1 MREIHDFGHAFGV
14 RPRAVVIL
22 GSSLAAFV
30 LAVLA
35 SGGVAARAAESAH
48 SVTWDRYSLLVDGKR
63 LFVWSGEMHPFRLPS
78 PGLWRDVLEKMK
90 ANGYNAVSIYVDW
103 GYHSPKPGVY
113 DFTGVRDLD
122 RFLDIANDV
131 GIYVIARPGPYINAE
146 TDAGGFPDW
155 LATTPGRARTN
166 NATYMSY
173 TDEWQSHID
182 PIIARHQVTNGTGTV
197 LLYEIENE
205 YANNVGSP
213 VGQEYMAHLYA
224 KARADGITVP
234 IFHNDKGRNGFWVP
248 GDPGAPDLYAF
259 DGYPGGTCS
268 TSGNPGTPGTPPD
281 WGYFG
286 VGGRKGGASA
296 SPSTPGFVAEFGG
309 GWFDPWGDA
318 LFGGAGYPC
327 MRVREGPGYER
338 EYYLTNVANGLKLQN
353 IYMTFG
359 GTSWGWLP
367 APVVYTSYDYGAA
380 FDEARQPTAKVP
392 TMKELGYFVQ
402 SVEPLWKV
410 DPGSPALV
418 TASNASVKVYHLV
431 NPDTGTHFY
440 FPRPA
445 TSSARG
451 DLTFTFPV
459 DTADGD
465 YPVVPQEGALELKGL
480 DMKALTADYDLGAQH
495 LVYSTS
501 ELMTHGAIGGRDVA
515 LLVGRDDQSGETV
528 LRYASRPSVSVLAG
542 DVSVSWD
549 GTRGD
554 LRLDYAH
561 DGLARVLVSGG
572 GRARPLLLLL
582 ADDTTAATFWR
593 QDTAAGPVLV
603 RGPALVRDAAVHGRA
618 LALTGDT
625 RAASDLE
632 VWAPA
637 DVKNVTW
644 NGTPVD
650 TAPNT
655 SSRLATTT
663 QLAGPP
669 ALALPALGGWKYRYE
684 TPEAQPGFDDSGWT
698 IADRT
703 SSNSITPIP
712 AGQKDLFADDYG
724 FHHGDVWYRGH
735 YSGAATSVTLRY
747 ASGAV
752 GMLQAWDD
760 GVFVGSHQLP
770 TPTPS
775 QATSPIESA
784 TVTFALPEPSQ
795 TPGDHV
801 LSVLVRVMAHDEDGG
816 ANDAFKS
823 ARGLTSA
830 TLDGSDVTSPE
841 WRIQGDAGGEDIADT
856 VRGPLNNGGLYGER
870 AGWYLPGFPDG
881 DWTSLSLPFADP
893 TPGVAW
899 YRTTFDL
906 HEPHGIDASLGLTI
920 SDTPTKAY
928 RALIFLNGWNLG
940 QYVNN
945 VGPQHTFVLPNGI
958 LKARGANTLA
968 IAVTTNDPG
977 SGGLGTVELTNLGT
991 VASSLHV
998 ENVDSPAY
1006 EGG

>member
-881 DWTSLSLPFADP
+881 DWTPLSLPFADP

>member
-554 LRLDYAH
+554 LRLDTRTTGSRGCWSRAAAGRGRCSSCSPTTRPPRRSGARTPLRGRCSSAVRPSCATPRCTAAH
-561 DGLARVLVSGG
+561 SRSRAT
-572 GRARPLLLLL
+572 RAR
-582 ADDTTAATFWR
+582 
-593 QDTAAGPVLV
+593 
-603 RGPALVRDAAVHGRA
+603 
-618 LALTGDT
+618 
-625 RAASDLE
+625 
-632 VWAPA
+632 
-637 DVKNVTW
+637 
-644 NGTPVD
+644 
-650 TAPNT
+650 
-655 SSRLATTT
+655 
-663 QLAGPP
+663 
-669 ALALPALGGWKYRYE
+669 
-684 TPEAQPGFDDSGWT
+684 
-698 IADRT
+698 
-703 SSNSITPIP
+703 
-712 AGQKDLFADDYG
+712 
-724 FHHGDVWYRGH
+724 
-735 YSGAATSVTLRY
+735 
-747 ASGAV
+747 
-752 GMLQAWDD
+752 
-760 GVFVGSHQLP
+760 
-770 TPTPS
+770 
-775 QATSPIESA
+775 QATSKCG
-784 TVTFALPEPSQ
+784 LP
-795 TPGDHV
+795 
-801 LSVLVRVMAHDEDGG
+801 
-816 ANDAFKS
+816 
-823 ARGLTSA
+823 
-830 TLDGSDVTSPE
+830 
-841 WRIQGDAGGEDIADT
+841 
-856 VRGPLNNGGLYGER
+856 
-870 AGWYLPGFPDG
+870 
-881 DWTSLSLPFADP
+881 P
-893 TPGVAW
+893 T
-899 YRTTFDL
+899 
-906 HEPHGIDASLGLTI
+906 
-920 SDTPTKAY
+920 
-928 RALIFLNGWNLG
+928 
-940 QYVNN
+940 
-945 VGPQHTFVLPNGI
+945 
-958 LKARGANTLA
+958 
-968 IAVTTNDPG
+968 
-977 SGGLGTVELTNLGT
+977 
-991 VASSLHV
+991 
-998 ENVDSPAY
+998 
-1006 EGG
+1006 

>member
-1 MREIHDFGHAFGV
+1 M
-14 RPRAVVIL
+14 
-22 GSSLAAFV
+22 
-30 LAVLA
+30 
-35 SGGVAARAAESAH
+35 
-48 SVTWDRYSLLVDGKR
+48 
-63 LFVWSGEMHPFRLPS
+63 
-78 PGLWRDVLEKMK
+78 
-90 ANGYNAVSIYVDW
+90 
-103 GYHSPKPGVY
+103 
-113 DFTGVRDLD
+113 
-122 RFLDIANDV
+122 
-131 GIYVIARPGPYINAE
+131 
-146 TDAGGFPDW
+146 
-155 LATTPGRARTN
+155 
-166 NATYMSY
+166 
-173 TDEWQSHID
+173 
-182 PIIARHQVTNGTGTV
+182 
-197 LLYEIENE
+197 
-205 YANNVGSP
+205 
-213 VGQEYMAHLYA
+213 
-224 KARADGITVP
+224 
-234 IFHNDKGRNGFWVP
+234 
-248 GDPGAPDLYAF
+248 
-259 DGYPGGTCS
+259 
-268 TSGNPGTPGTPPD
+268 
-281 WGYFG
+281 
-286 VGGRKGGASA
+286 
-296 SPSTPGFVAEFGG
+296 
-309 GWFDPWGDA
+309 
-318 LFGGAGYPC
+318 
-327 MRVREGPGYER
+327 
-338 EYYLTNVANGLKLQN
+338 
-353 IYMTFG
+353 
-359 GTSWGWLP
+359 
-367 APVVYTSYDYGAA
+367 
-380 FDEARQPTAKVP
+380 
-392 TMKELGYFVQ
+392 
-402 SVEPLWKV
+402 
-410 DPGSPALV
+410 
-418 TASNASVKVYHLV
+418 
-431 NPDTGTHFY
+431 
-440 FPRPA
+440 
-445 TSSARG
+445 
-451 DLTFTFPV
+451 
-459 DTADGD
+459 
-465 YPVVPQEGALELKGL
+465 
-480 DMKALTADYDLGAQH
+480 
-495 LVYSTS
+495 
-501 ELMTHGAIGGRDVA
+501 
-515 LLVGRDDQSGETV
+515 
-528 LRYASRPSVSVLAG
+528 SVLAG

-603 RGPALVRDAAVHGRA
+603 RGPALVRDATVHGRA
-618 LALTGDT
+618 LALSGDT

-644 NGTPVD
+644 NGTPVE

-655 SSRLATTT
+655 SGSLATTT

-669 ALALPALGGWKYRYE
+669 DVVLPALGGWKYRYE

-724 FHHGDVWYRGH
+724 FHHGDVWYRAH

-775 QATSPIESA
+775 QATAPIESA
-784 TVTFALPEPSQ
+784 TVTFTLPPSSQ

-830 TLDGSDVTSPE
+830 TLDGSDVSSPE

-870 AGWYLPGFPDG
+870 AGWYLPGFPDEN
-881 DWTSLSLPFADP
+881 WTPVSLPYADA

-899 YRTTFDL
+899 YRTKFDL

-940 QYVNN
+940 QYINN

-958 LKARGANTLA
+958 LKAQGANTLA

-977 SGGLGTVELTNLGT
+977 ERRARHGRADEPRNRREQPPRGERGLAGVRGRLMVRPRLSRLWRPAARLALLVVLVVLASASSQRPHEASAAPQVHTVGYDHYSLTIDGKRLYVWSGEFHYWRLPSPDLWRDVLQKMKAAGFNAVSIYFDWAYHSPRPGVYDFSGIRDVDRLLDMAADVGLYVIARPGPYINAETDSGGFPGWLATQKGRARSSAPDFQAASDEWLHHIDPIIARHQLTNGTGTVIVYQVENEYGSNTDPAYMVHTEQVVRDDGIT
-991 VASSLHV
+991 VPLMHNHCCGSATWATGPGAVDLPGQDSLPARLQLLEPDAVERRRRAAALPRRRADHHARVPGRVVRSRGAARATTSAASS
-998 ENVDSPAY
+998 PAPTSSASSTRTTSRS
-1006 EGG
+1006 ERRCRAST